1 MCATSPGQTFVIS
14 NFTEAIG
21 ESLDLDASA
30 LAGAYLI
37 GTLSSAASLTHA
49 GRLADRIGPRHMIG
63 VASVGLIVAGFALSK
78 AAGFVSLAVAFYLL
92 RFFGQGVLS
101 MATSHAL
108 ALRFDAKL
116 GSVEGLK
123 GAVFS
128 GAIATAPQI
137 AIALIAT
144 HGWREAAWMMPTG
157 AAVVALIAAYVLL
170 DPDPKAPPASHPKE
184 STGDSAE
191 VSFTLPE
198 ARRTRA
204 FWILVFSSVLTGAG
218 LTAVHFLLQP
228 LLGEAG
234 MAEGVAAATF
244 ISFASAGFLATLIGG
259 VLVDRIQPARILATG
274 LFFLLLGMAGT
285 ALAPT
290 PVLAHAGMA
299 ALGIGH
305 GFVGAVAGTTLA
317 RFFGKAHHGAIRGAS
332 STAVVAGA
340 AVGPYL
346 ASLLA
351 GAVGDYSTAVAV
363 IALACM
369 PMPILAWTL
378 RRP

>member
-1 MCATSPGQTFVIS
+1 
-14 NFTEAIG
+14 
-21 ESLDLDASA
+21 
-30 LAGAYLI
+30 
-37 GTLSSAASLTHA
+37 
-49 GRLADRIGPRHMIG
+49 
-63 VASVGLIVAGFALSK
+63 
-78 AAGFVSLAVAFYLL
+78 
-92 RFFGQGVLS
+92 
-101 MATSHAL
+101 
-108 ALRFDAKL
+108 
-116 GSVEGLK
+116 
-123 GAVFS
+123 
-128 GAIATAPQI
+128 
-137 AIALIAT
+137 
-144 HGWREAAWMMPTG
+144 
-157 AAVVALIAAYVLL
+157 
-170 DPDPKAPPASHPKE
+170 
-184 STGDSAE
+184 
-191 VSFTLPE
+191 
-198 ARRTRA
+198 
-204 FWILVFSSVLTGAG
+204 
-218 LTAVHFLLQP
+218 
-228 LLGEAG
+228 

-299 ALGIGH
+299 ALGVGH